1 MITDRINA
9 AVLGLDA
16 EKTVK
21 VTENGQVIERTE
33 PNIEVRIGA
42 IFTLERIAKKN
53 LDVYVQ
59 IMELLCTY
67 IRENAKIS
75 RENQRQLFF

>member
-1 MITDRINA
+1 LITDRINA
-9 AVLGLDA
+9 VVLGLGV
-16 EKTVK
+16 EKTVN

-42 IFTLERIAKKN
+42 ILALERIAKEN
-53 LDVYVQ
+53 LDVHVQ

-67 IRENAKIS
+67 IREICQDPTRKSA
-75 RENQRQLFF
+75 